1 MLRLAEY
8 ITVAIAA
15 TLKFV
20 GGPIAGATLQ
30 LKWWETTLSSAIGL
44 MITVFTVIYG
54 VEIIKKIV
62 KSFRKDKP
70 RRIFT
75 KPNRLAIKVKNKLGL
90 WGIAILTPFIFTPL
104 LGSYLALSFRFNK
117 VEIMWKML
125 ISGLFA
131 GLIQTLFFQYV
142 VHFFR

>member
-20 GGPIAGATLQ
+20 GGPIAGAALQ

-54 VEIIKKIV
+54 GEIIKKIV

>member
-20 GGPIAGATLQ
+20 GGPIAGAALQ

-54 VEIIKKIV
+54 GEIIKKIV

-75 KPNRLAIKVKNKLGL
+75 KPNRLTIR
-90 WGIAILTPFIFTPL
+90 WIPDFISNLNSTPL
-104 LGSYLALSFRFNK
+104 
-117 VEIMWKML
+117 
-125 ISGLFA
+125 
-131 GLIQTLFFQYV
+131 TLPKTASIPFKSV
-142 VHFFR
+142 TAW